1 MTTTPV
7 PEQQNV
13 TGRRSIR
20 RRLALAAIC
29 LVIAVVTVIAGI
41 AYREVRAAALRG
53 ARDHLAGVSR
63 QLADMLGAT
72 APPVLAL
79 ASSVAKDPIVA
90 AYLESPSARKL
101 PETKAALL
109 RLASSPNAI
118 AELWDASGTRVA
130 TTRDAA
136 PLPPRITTA
145 LVDRASKLGD
155 SRPGAGTALVSPID
169 SIRDSLVYQ
178 VIAPVVRDAQTPI
191 GFVVQRRLIG
201 ATPQATAQIS
211 ALIGPDARLLIGNSS
226 GDIWTDFVSAVPGP
240 PVPSSNSASTLV
252 EYKQSKGVDVFSA
265 IAPIANTPWSVA
277 VESPQ
282 ALALAPAR
290 DMLWRLGTI
299 TLLLLV
305 GAAVGAWLLSATL
318 SRPIVRLADAAK
330 AISGGDYS
338 KRLPLEWR
346 DEIGT
351 FTSAFNEMAEQI
363 SKTLGAL
370 HGKVNE
376 VRDAEARYRLLF
388 EASPHPMWVYD
399 LETNGFLAVNDAAV
413 ERYGYSRDAFLVM
426 TMTDIGVQ
434 EELPKDSPDVE
445 EGARGDGSQSIWKH
459 RIANGEIIDVEI
471 NSRPLTIAGR
481 PARLVLANDLTER
494 RRAEF
499 AATRAR
505 ERLERVINTGVAV
518 LFELRVEPNGKVL
531 DWISDNVTRVLG
543 YSPQEVYREGWWRTN
558 VHPNDLP
565 RLSAPADSTDGQATL
580 NEYRFRGKDGQ
591 YRWLREEQRAVHD
604 ARTNRDMIIGV
615 WFDRTAHRALEAQLQ
630 HAQKME
636 AVGQLAGGVAHD
648 FNNLLTV
655 MLAECQLMES
665 AGSVTED
672 ERAASIA
679 EIRSAAERAAL
690 LTRQLLTFSR
700 RQLLEPV
707 PLDLNEVVAQVDKML
722 RRLIGEDIELRLRLA
737 EDSPVTIADRGQLE
751 QLIVNLAVNARDA
764 MAGGGVLTIETSVTT
779 LDGVYSESHNDA
791 TPGSYVL
798 LSVSDTGTGMTDEVK
813 AHAFEPFF
821 TTKATGKGTGLGLA
835 TCEAIA
841 RQVGGSIAAYSEVG
855 IGTTM
860 KVFLPRSDT
869 GPRAAMR
876 REPNSEHRGSETILL
891 VEDDP
896 SVRRSTARMLTSRG
910 FEVFQAADASEAF
923 AHLDRNANRK
933 IHLLITDVVLP
944 RIGGRALAD
953 ELTRRHPGI
962 RVLFM
967 SGYSDDI
974 VLHHRLTER
983 NVRLL
988 QKPFTSDTLVEK
1000 VRDALASGPN

>member
-1 MTTTPV
+1 VNITPA
-7 PEQQNV
+7 PQQLNV

-29 LVIAVVTVIAGI
+29 LVIAVVTVIAGV
-41 AYREVRAAALRG
+41 AYREVRATAVRG

-63 QLADMLGAT
+63 QLADMLAAT

-79 ASSVAKDPIVA
+79 ASSVANDPIVG
-90 AYLESPSARKL
+90 AYLESPSASKL
-101 PETKAALL
+101 PATKAALV
-109 RLASSPNAI
+109 RLASTQNAV
-118 AELWDASGTRVA
+118 AELWDASGNVVA
-130 TTRDAA
+130 ATRDAT

-155 SRPGAGTALVSPID
+155 SRLGAGTALVSPID
-169 SIRDSLVYQ
+169 SVRDSLVYQ
-178 VIAPVVRDAQTPI
+178 VIAPLVRDAQTPI

-240 PVPSSNSASTLV
+240 PVPSSSSASTLV
-252 EYKQSKGVDVFSA
+252 EYKQSKGLDVFSA

-305 GAAVGAWLLSATL
+305 GAAVGAWVLSGTL
-318 SRPIVRLADAAK
+318 SRPIARLADAAK
-330 AISGGDYS
+330 AISAGNYS

-351 FTSAFNEMAEQI
+351 FTNAFNEMAEQI

-370 HGKVNE
+370 QGKINE
-376 VRDAEARYRLLF
+376 VKDAEARYRLLF

-399 LETNGFLAVNDAAV
+399 LQTNGFLAVNDAAV

-434 EELPKDSPDVE
+434 EELPKESLDAGKATSGDS
-445 EGARGDGSQSIWKH
+445 AQSLWKH
-459 RIANGEIIDVEI
+459 RIANGEVIDVEI

-505 ERLERVINTGVAV
+505 ERLERVINTGVAI
-518 LFELRVEPNGKVL
+518 LFELRVEPSGKTL

-543 YSPQEVYREGWWRTN
+543 YSADEVYRDGWWRNN

-565 RLSAPADSTDGQATL
+565 RLTAPDSNDGEATL

-604 ARTNRDMIIGV
+604 SRTNRDMIIGV
-615 WFDRTAHRALEAQLQ
+615 WFDRTGQRALEAQLQ
-630 HAQKME
+630 QAQKME

-655 MLAECQLMES
+655 MLAECQLMETED
-665 AGSVTED
+665 SVTDE

-700 RQLLEPV
+700 RQLVEPV
-707 PLDLNEVVAQVDKML
+707 PIDMNDVVTHVDKML
-722 RRLIGEDIELRLRLA
+722 RRLIGEDIELRLRLSDA
-737 EDSPVTIADRGQLE
+737 APVTIADRGQLE

-764 MAGGGVLTIETSVTT
+764 MADGGVLTIETSVTT
-779 LDGVYSESHNDA
+779 LDGVYSERHTDA
-791 TPGSYVL
+791 TPGQYVL

-821 TTKATGKGTGLGLA
+821 TTKTAGKGTGLGLA
-835 TCEAIA
+835 TCDAIA
-841 RQVGGSIAAYSEVG
+841 RQFGGSIAACSEVG

-860 KVFLPRSDT
+860 KVFLPCS
-869 GPRAAMR
+869 GGAAGTAPM
-876 REPNSEHRGSETILL
+876 PAPSSEQRGSETILL
-891 VEDDP
+891 VEDDL
-896 SVRRSTARMLTSRG
+896 SVRRSTARMLSSRG

-923 AHLDRNANRK
+923 AHLDRNANRE

-953 ELTRRHPGI
+953 EVTRRQPGI

-988 QKPFTSDTLVEK
+988 QKPFTSDALVEK
-1000 VRDALASGPN
+1000 VRDALASGAH